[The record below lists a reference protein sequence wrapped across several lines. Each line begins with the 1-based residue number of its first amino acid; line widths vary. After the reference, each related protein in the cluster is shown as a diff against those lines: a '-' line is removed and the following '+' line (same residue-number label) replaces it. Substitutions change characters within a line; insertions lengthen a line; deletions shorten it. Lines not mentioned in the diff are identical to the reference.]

1 MLFNT
6 FEYML
11 FFLIVFLVYYICPI
25 KIRYIWL
32 LAASFFFYMQ
42 WNNIYILL
50 LIYTIT
56 ITYICSLLVDYNK
69 RRMKIGRAKACLII
83 STVFNLGAVAWF
95 KYINFFI
102 DNVNGLLR
110 YCNANVS
117 FTSLDILLPVGISF
131 FTFQAISYTID
142 VYRGDICVERNPLKY
157 ALFVSFF
164 PQLVAGPIE
173 RSPNLLVQIKNSTS
187 YSLKNVKEGLIIIL
201 FGLFQKIVIADNI
214 ALIIDPVFSDYY
226 AYQAED
232 IVLAILLFGIQ
243 IYCDFSGYSNIAIG
257 SAKILGYNL
266 MENFKAPYLAQSI
279 SDFWKRWHISLTAW
293 FRDYLYIPL
302 GGNRCGKIRE
312 YINKMM
318 VFLLS
323 GLWHG
328 ANWSYV
334 VWGGGKW
341 AISSN

>member
-1 MLFNT
+1 MLFNSSK
-6 FEYML
+6 YII
-11 FFLIVFLVYYICPI
+11 FFPIVFLVYFICPK

-42 WNNIYILL
+42 WNYTYILL
-50 LIYTIT
+50 LIYTIA
-56 ITYICSLLVDYNK
+56 ITYICGLLVDYHK
-69 RRMKIGRAKACLII
+69 KCGMEGKAKGCLIVSI
-83 STVFNLGAVAWF
+83 VLNLSTVAWF
-95 KYINFFI
+95 KYTNFFI
-102 DNVNGLLR
+102 DNINGLLHH
-110 YCNANVS
+110 CNANVS
-117 FTSLDILLPVGISF
+117 FSSLDILLPVGISF

-142 VYRGDICVERNPLKY
+142 VYRGTICAERNVLKY

-173 RSPNLLVQIKNSTS
+173 RSPNLLVQIKQSTN

-214 ALIIDPVFSDYY
+214 ALIIDPVFSEYNVY
-226 AYQAED
+226 RAED
-232 IVLAILLFGIQ
+232 IVVAILLFGIQ
-243 IYCDFSGYSNIAIG
+243 IYCDFGGYSNIAIG

-266 MENFKAPYLAQSI
+266 MENFRAPYLAQSVG
-279 SDFWKRWHISLTAW
+279 DFWQRWHISLTAW

-302 GGNRCGKIRE
+302 GGNRRGRIRE
-312 YINKMM
+312 YINKMV

-334 VWGGGKW
+334 VWGGKW
-341 AISSN
+341 IISNC